1 MKGVHNRQK
10 LVVRPK
16 ESVQKY
22 LLQQK
27 ASQGMK
33 ASKRSGFGR
42 KGFAAKGK

>member
-10 LVVRPK
+10 MVVRPK

-22 LLQQK
+22 LIQQK
-27 ASQGMK
+27 AAQGMR
-33 ASKRSGFGR
+33 ASKRREIGR